1 MYFLHY
7 IHTGKHLT
15 SMKNDSYVSKCKS
28 NAHFEGVDLR
38 RKRYMTQEGI
48 WKSRQFFLAIFPFP
62 HSDFGSINK
71 WIKSM
76 LATQDLE

>member
-1 MYFLHY
+1 ML
-7 IHTGKHLT
+7 ILK
-15 SMKNDSYVSKCKS
+15 
-28 NAHFEGVDLR
+28 GVDLR

-48 WKSRQFFLAIFPFP
+48 WKSREFFLAIFPFP

-76 LATQDLE
+76 LATQDLQ